1 MVEDEPVARTPK
13 YASFSPSKKAED
25 ETKVGTVDVSYVD
38 PLSQKV
44 SSKEVYV
51 DPETWWMRAN
61 TMRFLISADLVNLV
75 TESQMVRR
83 KRFRKAKKVME
94 ETRLAFLVD
103 LWKLRG
109 LVGRVHRAVEV
120 EEELVAAALDEP
132 CPVRFFV
139 PEMYFDDHTLDCIT
153 KAGAGFSGYL
163 LEEIRILQERLD
175 LLGGKNWRNLLAYA
189 LKYMKTTEIGEIVV
203 DAFPDVSTR
212 RTVENAI
219 TRGLW
224 DQIEELQPVVDDLE
238 GEMVQMRLLEDCDA
252 RVEAVQEDIAR
263 KLAAISS
270 FNERHVTAVTR
281 LQEPD
286 PVIPPDS
293 ASEIE
298 EEEDEESESDPDD
311 ESATSSVADAW
322 DEEEEIRKF
331 IAAQG
336 QPPSKAELKKLRK
349 SVAQDTKIAKLKS
362 QKESRQQDMEGQKRA
377 RVKSLLA
384 KWEKSAN
391 EAQEEVKE
399 LDLPLQR
406 AEHKTN
412 QEIDEE
418 VLKEAEAAKAMEAEA
433 ETLAQEASA
442 ATEKAQE
449 LTAQV
454 EEQTAAAE
462 QEKAEVTELVQEKA
476 SLPPPDPRSGLLRRL
491 AEEQAEL
498 MKQTKVYKEKVLQ
511 IKGRLRLLKMEL
523 RELYRMLGWPWEDSD
538 SDDDGEEKPYW
549 LRKRLAKKTATEKR
563 PFNEHHFLNQE
574 DKVMERRIKRMA
586 SQRKLKDTNTIMSQ
600 LQAARRTCK
609 AKDLKR
615 TQSMGDSLTE
625 SSVLPFKVPEQ
636 KRSLEPRASEEAPE
650 ERDGQRSAP
659 RASAASGSQGGS
671 GARQLRQ
678 LREILESQLRTCAE
692 CFRALLGEGSSEGL
706 AELRPRLDRL
716 LELQLGLGKD
726 ELNEDQS
733 EYAEQLCRAEDSF
746 AALQGLIGEAVGY
759 GSSELRQSLDVGELR
774 RRLSDIRTSQR
785 QLQHELRKL
794 AQPRRSV
801 STPFETEFLLSSS
814 RMSSHSML
822 SMNEAPPSQDG
833 DASLGF
839 KEPGVGGNGKLQD
852 LRRKTGRS
860 GTRQGRPEAVDFGFR
875 PDGAGEESMES
886 WSLFKVS
893 KAAGDAGGATVGDP
907 SATGSLSGT
916 RPGRVIRP
924 PGDRNRAQESKMSR
938 LQNVALYCDFSDYM
952 SQLQQSATEMWH
964 SASSPELGKKGPS
977 LPDLVKTKAP
987 EELSLAV
994 ASSTGKGRWKFSNCY
1009 GGRKKA
1015 PPDAAWTTSGW

>member
-1 MVEDEPVARTPK
+1 WLLMVEDEPVARTPK

-25 ETKVGTVDVSYVD
+25 ETKVGTVDVSY
-38 PLSQKV
+38 
-44 SSKEVYV
+44 EVYV
-51 DPETWWMRAN
+51 DPETWSMRAN

-238 GEMVQMRLLEDCDA
+238 AEMVQMRLLEDCDA

-449 LTAQV
+449 LTAQ
-454 EEQTAAAE
+454 
-462 QEKAEVTELVQEKA
+462 
-476 SLPPPDPRSGLLRRL
+476 
-491 AEEQAEL
+491 
-498 MKQTKVYKEKVLQ
+498 
-511 IKGRLRLLKMEL
+511 
-523 RELYRMLGWPWEDSD
+523 
-538 SDDDGEEKPYW
+538 
-549 LRKRLAKKTATEKR
+549 
-563 PFNEHHFLNQE
+563 
-574 DKVMERRIKRMA
+574 
-586 SQRKLKDTNTIMSQ
+586 
-600 LQAARRTCK
+600 
-609 AKDLKR
+609 
-615 TQSMGDSLTE
+615 
-625 SSVLPFKVPEQ
+625 
-636 KRSLEPRASEEAPE
+636 
-650 ERDGQRSAP
+650 
-659 RASAASGSQGGS
+659 
-671 GARQLRQ
+671 
-678 LREILESQLRTCAE
+678 
-692 CFRALLGEGSSEGL
+692 
-706 AELRPRLDRL
+706 
-716 LELQLGLGKD
+716 
-726 ELNEDQS
+726 
-733 EYAEQLCRAEDSF
+733 
-746 AALQGLIGEAVGY
+746 
-759 GSSELRQSLDVGELR
+759 
-774 RRLSDIRTSQR
+774 
-785 QLQHELRKL
+785 
-794 AQPRRSV
+794 
-801 STPFETEFLLSSS
+801 
-814 RMSSHSML
+814 
-822 SMNEAPPSQDG
+822 
-833 DASLGF
+833 
-839 KEPGVGGNGKLQD
+839 
-852 LRRKTGRS
+852 
-860 GTRQGRPEAVDFGFR
+860 
-875 PDGAGEESMES
+875 
-886 WSLFKVS
+886 
-893 KAAGDAGGATVGDP
+893 
-907 SATGSLSGT
+907 
-916 RPGRVIRP
+916 
-924 PGDRNRAQESKMSR
+924 
-938 LQNVALYCDFSDYM
+938 
-952 SQLQQSATEMWH
+952 
-964 SASSPELGKKGPS
+964 
-977 LPDLVKTKAP
+977 
-987 EELSLAV
+987 
-994 ASSTGKGRWKFSNCY
+994 
-1009 GGRKKA
+1009 
-1015 PPDAAWTTSGW
+1015 